1 MKKIQIVLA
10 VITGLIVL
18 ASCLGLVGYFGANK
32 MRESRLRT
40 EARAAFDA
48 KDWKRAEKL
57 LKAYVSD
64 HIYSEADFV
73 RLAEVYR
80 HFGNTEEEMRCWGR
94 ASVLNPRNR
103 EYWDKYLACAL
114 NARAFPHLY
123 TTLAYKLNLNETLD
137 PREQMLYFYC
147 QLVMRRGKDV
157 EQLYEFMVNDDPD
170 VFHRDDLGRLAE
182 FLMTC
187 GELTTEDR
195 MTFLKHSIDSNDPFV
210 RLESILY
217 YLNELEPS
225 DAEATGGAN
234 EAGDKAAE
242 GDDDEGANEAG
253 DKAAEGDDDEG
264 ANKAARPVSF
274 FERKE
279 AILKQVVDMNRFV
292 GIPILAEFY
301 FEQLQ
306 FASVIELAE
315 PYLADIDDARLS
327 IIYAESCVFDSH
339 PEKLKPLADH
349 FRTFGRKYR
358 AQIIYFEALYDFCQ
372 GLEGNADLAKRMHD
386 LGAEVRTDLSNLI
399 HLQLALNNDNIEKV
413 RSSLE
418 TIMWRR
424 PFYDL
429 QERARTS
436 VRHYLWSK
444 IEADPALADDS
455 RMARLAQ
462 LVSTPGVK
470 DSFLMRLILSD
481 LNRRNVITRQII
493 EDDLRDFPYDPYL
506 LRIAA
511 EFELF
516 NDNPEL
522 CLEYTERYYAL
533 PDAERSTT
541 FDLLHMLAQEL
552 SGNIEEATKEF
563 TALVDNS
570 EMDRG
575 LLYRY
580 FKFCIQHKRKS
591 ELGNMAQRLA
601 VSSVP
606 DLKALAPFF
615 RAEVLFLDGK
625 PDEAISLLETVE
637 TDSPDFALHAADM
650 FHAHGRLDRA
660 LSGCLALLDTYPDR
674 QLILTDVAEIYLD
687 MEMKAEALSYADRAW
702 ETDMDDAHSQ
712 YVYAKVLAA
721 NRRYQEAERVLR
733 IPYREIE
740 LEPEI
745 AALWKDIMIHCIQE
759 DFENRL
765 YLHALDRANHYLII
779 YPDDYEFLEYKTRA
793 EEEFRQEEA
802 WRFLDDDW
810 SVPSSTQDDADGD
823 LSSAF

>member
-18 ASCLGLVGYFGANK
+18 ASCLGLFGYFGANK

-137 PREQMLYFYC
+137 PREQMLFFYC

-225 DAEATGGAN
+225 DAEATEGAN

-242 GDDDEGANEAG
+242 GDDDGGANEAG

-386 LGAEVRTDLSNLI
+386 LGAEIRTDLSNLI

-516 NDNPEL
+516 NDNPDL

-733 IPYREIE
+733 IPYREVK